1 MPVDDPTSKSVWPSL
16 MDKHSGAAVTRTVI
30 APGQGRMS
38 SVGLRTEK
46 LIIEFDRDDEL
57 FATAGVSR
65 RIKIFEFSSVLN
77 EATDVQCPVS
87 EMFTRS
93 KLSCLSWNKYIKNHI
108 ASSDYEGIV
117 TVWDV
122 TTRQVGSADHH
133 IHYYDLRKT
142 NQPLHIF
149 SGHRKAVSYVKF
161 LSNNELASASTDST
175 LRLWDVK
182 ENVPILQEMF
192 EADLW
197 SFFLYLQLRI
207 FRGHANE
214 KNFVGLT
221 VNSEYIACGSETNE
235 AISKPAACHRFISS
249 DTDEAGEDASS
260 YFISAVCWKS
270 DSPTMLTANSQG
282 TIKLKEEGNRRFQA
296 KDYVGALQQYENA
309 LKLTP
314 KTHPDRAVFHSNRAA
329 CLMQMK
335 PIDYETVISECNLAL
350 QVQPRFVRALLRR
363 ARAFEAIGKYEMAMQ
378 DVQSLL
384 IADPNHGDALEI
396 AGRLRMAL
404 GPRQEAQQDLQ
415 SRPSPAALGASA
427 VRGAPIAGLGP
438 CLPAR
443 PVPKKQVSSP
453 TVPSNKSEKLYPIP
467 PIENGLE
474 TRNQLPKVVLKPS
487 NGSSRPNVNASKDN
501 LKEQLTHPSLQQ
513 VTVKYRPLKLVY
525 DHDIRLAQMPVNCS
539 FKVLREVVSKRFPM
553 SKAVLIKYKDCDGDL
568 VTITCSAELRLAE
581 SSVDNFIPKDPDT
594 EKGEDSIGMLRLH
607 IVEVSP
613 EQEPPL
619 LEEEEEKPLESEA
632 AKGDEN
638 VSQSSVDA
646 VDSEIDNTEKIAQK
660 EKTEDGECKEVEMDD
675 WLFEFAQL
683 FRTHVGIDPD
693 AHIDLHEVGM
703 ELCSEALEETVTSE
717 EAQSLL
723 TKLH

>member
-1 MPVDDPTSKSVWPSL
+1 MVGDSTSIGALVPTAKTELADSSAEAPPAPAPPSEAPEKEPDVEEVDKDVLCPICMQIIKDAFLTACGHSFCYMCIVTHLQNKSDCPCCSHFLTTNHLYPNFLLNKLLRKTSARQIAKTATPLEQLHQALEEGCEASPKELQSLLYLIAEKKSKVEQKEAETNLQILLDFLLFLKKKKLDELNEIQSDLRYIKEDIHAVEVRRMELYRRRERYSAKMRMPVDDPTSKSVWPSL
-16 MDKHSGAAVTRTVI
+16 MDKHSGAAVTRTAI

-38 SVGLRTEK
+38 SVGFRTEK

-182 ENVPILQEMF
+182 ENVP
-192 EADLW
+192 
-197 SFFLYLQLRI
+197 LRI

-282 TIKLKEEGNRRFQA
+282 TIKEKKSGASQNQVTSGDSNPAPVVNGGVNLDSSVFLKKAHELKEEGNRRFQA

-363 ARAFEAIGKYEMAMQ
+363 ARA
-378 DVQSLL
+378 
-384 IADPNHGDALEI
+384 
-396 AGRLRMAL
+396 LR
-404 GPRQEAQQDLQ
+404 Q
-415 SRPSPAALGASA
+415 
-427 VRGAPIAGLGP
+427 
-438 CLPAR
+438 
-443 PVPKKQVSSP
+443 
-453 TVPSNKSEKLYPIP
+453 
-467 PIENGLE
+467 
-474 TRNQLPKVVLKPS
+474 
-487 NGSSRPNVNASKDN
+487 
-501 LKEQLTHPSLQQ
+501 
-513 VTVKYRPLKLVY
+513 
-525 DHDIRLAQMPVNCS
+525 
-539 FKVLREVVSKRFPM
+539 
-553 SKAVLIKYKDCDGDL
+553 
-568 VTITCSAELRLAE
+568 
-581 SSVDNFIPKDPDT
+581 
-594 EKGEDSIGMLRLH
+594 
-607 IVEVSP
+607 
-613 EQEPPL
+613 
-619 LEEEEEKPLESEA
+619 
-632 AKGDEN
+632 
-638 VSQSSVDA
+638 
-646 VDSEIDNTEKIAQK
+646 
-660 EKTEDGECKEVEMDD
+660 
-675 WLFEFAQL
+675 
-683 FRTHVGIDPD
+683 
-693 AHIDLHEVGM
+693 
-703 ELCSEALEETVTSE
+703 
-717 EAQSLL
+717 
-723 TKLH
+723 